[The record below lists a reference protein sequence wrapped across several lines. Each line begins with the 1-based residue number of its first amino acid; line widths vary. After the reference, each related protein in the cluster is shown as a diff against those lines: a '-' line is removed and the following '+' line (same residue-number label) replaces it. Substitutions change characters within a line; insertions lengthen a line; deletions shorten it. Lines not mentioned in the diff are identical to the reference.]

1 MIALV
6 NMANIEKDTP
16 IPEIIKFIKQK
27 DFKFKKKL
35 GNGACGQT
43 ILIVDETIGEEFVCK
58 KYLPISE
65 VYRVELYKRFIDEIK
80 ILYRLNHENVVRIFN
95 YYLYPTL
102 YSGYIIM
109 EYIEGCS
116 IDLFIEK
123 HPDKINDIFE
133 QIVRGFAYLCENKVL
148 HRDIRNSNIMV
159 TKNGVA
165 KIIDFGF
172 SKEIVSTSNA
182 EKSLS
187 LAWWC
192 TLPDEFRNNTYD
204 FRTEVYFLGKLFEQ
218 LISDN
223 NIDEFKYKSI
233 LKMMLYQDPSL
244 RVDSFLKINNLILSN
259 QFAEMN
265 FSEEEKIIYRYF
277 SCSLKT
283 AISSIRSDSTYEND
297 TEKLIRSLD
306 DTYRKNMLEEC
317 VQNDSSVISAFI
329 KGTYSYWKN
338 KQNFEVDKLLSFLE
352 WFKNSNKEKRTIIL
366 SNMYSKLDTVPRSR
380 HEIVND
386 DVPF

>member
-58 KYLPISE
+58 KYLPIYE
-65 VYRVELYKRFIDEIK
+65 DYRVELFKRFIDEIK
-80 ILYRLNHENVVRIFN
+80 ILYRLNHENIVRIFN

-116 IDLFIEK
+116 IDLFIKK

-192 TLPDEFRNNTYD
+192 TLPDEFKNNTYD

-223 NIDEFKYKSI
+223 NIDGFKYKSI
-233 LKMMLYQDPSL
+233 LKTMLYQDPSL

-265 FSEEEKIIYRYF
+265 FSEEEKIIYRDF

-283 AISSIRSDSTYEND
+283 AISSITSDSTYEND
-297 TEKLIRSLD
+297 IEKLIRSLD

-317 VQNDSSVISAFI
+317 VQDESSVISAFI
-329 KGTYSYWKN
+329 KGVYYWKN
-338 KQNFEVDKLLSFLE
+338 KQNFEVDKLFSFLE